1 MEKLE
6 KQLKKKLI
14 VTGHTSEIFNKFIDI
29 LYQVS
34 KLKSLEI
41 IRCGRD
47 KNADFKLDFSQY
59 RSLKKF
65 NDFLKKKK
73 PNYIF
78 LNHGYLCGKKIKFMS
93 KDQLERTIYVNLV
106 SYVSVLEQI
115 KSLKKCKTVVK
126 SSISGSAG
134 SYDNLYAST
143 KAGINL
149 ISKKITSQI
158 DRNSRINLISPG
170 IVKMLK

>member
-1 MEKLE
+1 M
-6 KQLKKKLI
+6 
-14 VTGHTSEIFNKFIDI
+14 IFK
-29 LYQVS
+29 
-34 KLKSLEI
+34 
-41 IRCGRD
+41 
-47 KNADFKLDFSQY
+47 
-59 RSLKKF
+59 
-65 NDFLKKKK
+65 KKKK

-115 KSLKKCKTVVK
+115 KSLKKCKTVVM

-170 IVKMLK
+170 IIKDAKMTLVRRDYKNLVNKIYQTPTKNLTSSFEVAYMVFYLFFYQIILMAKI

>member
-1 MEKLE
+1 M
-6 KQLKKKLI
+6 
-14 VTGHTSEIFNKFIDI
+14 
-29 LYQVS
+29 
-34 KLKSLEI
+34 
-41 IRCGRD
+41 
-47 KNADFKLDFSQY
+47 
-59 RSLKKF
+59 
-65 NDFLKKKK
+65 
-73 PNYIF
+73 
-78 LNHGYLCGKKIKFMS
+78 CGKKIKFMS

-115 KSLKKCKTVVK
+115 KSLKCKTVVM

-170 IVKMLK
+170 IIKDAK